1 MAGFLICFGIDS
13 SSFMGVAMK
22 EKETKQY
29 IDQYS
34 KEIEKY
40 QSLSRSLMSR
50 DEMIMVDNKII
61 QLKGRIKN
69 LRSILSS

>member
-1 MAGFLICFGIDS
+1 
-13 SSFMGVAMK
+13 MGVAMK

>member
-1 MAGFLICFGIDS
+1 
-13 SSFMGVAMK
+13 MK